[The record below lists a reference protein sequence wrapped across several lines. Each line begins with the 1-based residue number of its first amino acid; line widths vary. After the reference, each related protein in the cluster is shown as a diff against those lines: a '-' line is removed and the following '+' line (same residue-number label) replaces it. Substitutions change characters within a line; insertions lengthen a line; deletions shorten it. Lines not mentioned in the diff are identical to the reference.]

1 MEGWSLKWVAATLPL
16 LEWRAACGSAG
27 PVQPL
32 LLLDSSCAL
41 GMWKL
46 KFLDQGSNPHPLQQK
61 GGVLTT
67 ELPGNSPQF

>member
-46 KFLDQGSNPHPLQQK
+46 SFLTRDQTHTLCSRR
-61 GGVLTT
+61 V
-67 ELPGNSPQF
+67 EF